1 MKCKDCANFRRIS
14 RVEAGE
20 EITPGVRTSIRGTS
34 IRGTCSINNA
44 RCRAEDECKNGGF
57 TQL

>member
-20 EITPGVRTSIRGTS
+20 EITPGVRTSIRGT
-34 IRGTCSINNA
+34 CSINNA